1 MFQLLFLFL
10 FLLNIV
16 YGFDN
21 KPIMGYSTWN
31 AFKRDFD
38 EKDLMDNID
47 IIVSSGLRDLGYIY
61 FNIDGGWWEGS
72 SIKGNGIIKRNNKKA
87 MLESSEKFPSSMNS
101 FSKYTTKNGLKFG
114 LYTSAAKRSCGGDRP
129 MSDGYEK
136 EDSEQFLLW
145 NVSYMKIDNCGLP
158 NSKVQKKLKLWK
170 KNLPG
175 IYISN
180 CRMGCVLEMKYTMQ
194 KFCKF
199 NRLFDMYRTSVD
211 IKPTWASIMNNIK
224 SSLMLSSTHYG
235 MEYSIRDPDMLE
247 VGSSQLSFEEQRSHL
262 ALWSITSAPLI
273 ISTDLRLIKN
283 DVLQLLKNKRMI
295 FINQNNVKYNYSFKQ
310 LIKITKNIDNVV
322 YELYVNNSNKDIQIL
337 LLNEGITKDV
347 WTDKTLNNQVVLG
360 PHDSLFI
367 YY

>member
-10 FLLNIV
+10 FLLNVV

-87 MLESSEKFPSSMNS
+87 MLESSEKF
-101 FSKYTTKNGLKFG
+101 
-114 LYTSAAKRSCGGDRP
+114 
-129 MSDGYEK
+129 
-136 EDSEQFLLW
+136 LLW

-194 KFCKF
+194 KFCKY

-235 MEYSIRDPDMLE
+235 MEYSIRDPDML
-247 VGSSQLSFEEQRSHL
+247 
-262 ALWSITSAPLI
+262 
-273 ISTDLRLIKN
+273 
-283 DVLQLLKNKRMI
+283 
-295 FINQNNVKYNYSFKQ
+295 
-310 LIKITKNIDNVV
+310 
-322 YELYVNNSNKDIQIL
+322 
-337 LLNEGITKDV
+337 
-347 WTDKTLNNQVVLG
+347 
-360 PHDSLFI
+360 
-367 YY
+367 